1 MMSSQN
7 EATVNTGGQL
17 TFIDQLC
24 GSEPI
29 SIVAMQLASTGQG
42 SQWVIIFIF
51 RLKSNF
57 KKTNKSQQHYSNY
70 LVVNDLFTRKIET
83 N

>member
-1 MMSSQN
+1 
-7 EATVNTGGQL
+7 
-17 TFIDQLC
+17 
-24 GSEPI
+24 
-29 SIVAMQLASTGQG
+29 MQLASTGQG

-70 LVVNDLFTRKIET
+70 QVVNDLFTRKIET
-83 N
+83 ILIRSRNMSLASLILSLPFRESL